1 MSSEHELFAWIQLI
15 DNVFPE
21 GLYLAISAVRSQR
34 FNICVLLLDIHG
46 FYAITKVATKHGD
59 VAVIARLLRGQEEVR
74 VVTTLSAPALTM
86 FQTLYAR
93 HHKGSFHN

>member
-1 MSSEHELFAWIQLI
+1 MQSWIQLI
-15 DNVFPE
+15 NNVFLQ
-21 GLYLAISAVRSQR
+21 GLYLAISAIRSQR
-34 FNICVLLLDIHG
+34 FDIRVLLLDIYG
-46 FYAITKVATKHGD
+46 FHAITKVATKHGD

-74 VVTTLSAPALTM
+74 FVATLSAPALTM